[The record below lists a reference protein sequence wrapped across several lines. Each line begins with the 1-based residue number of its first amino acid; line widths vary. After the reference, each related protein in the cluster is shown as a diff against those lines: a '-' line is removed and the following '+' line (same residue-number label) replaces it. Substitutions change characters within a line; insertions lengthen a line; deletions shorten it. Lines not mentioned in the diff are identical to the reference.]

1 MFECIESNIMK
12 NFDFEQFNFEPSE
25 SSRDSIKLYYRHY
38 FARKVA
44 LNARHGLLKSDIDL
58 LRSTGKYS
66 EEILNLL
73 PVRNTQA
80 ANRPKHKLHKE
91 FTPKNIAVTIKF
103 SIGRRLIA
111 PVAKHDINSNPYI
124 RKTRK
129 AKKQRL
135 NVRDER
141 EEIFNAAV
149 IAFVKHCEMS
159 IYEECL
165 FEVKAPLKQ
174 IAMELG
180 LISKNGRYDRLNRL
194 TDMMQE
200 AGMIVVM
207 HEFDKERYKQKAVR
221 IFLLP
226 DFFYSLGHTP
236 ESLRKM
242 VAATN
247 WHLIKK
253 GGKKSLAERAKAHE
267 ERLKDLNVAD
277 MRANPKNAEKYALL
291 KRAKEDFLN
300 DKVFRNLQN
309 KSVKIERKAQLER
322 DKTKEDFLPDMP
334 LTLDELFQFMP
345 DSPLNIDLPDVTNA
359 HRRRH

>member
-1 MFECIESNIMK
+1 MFECIESNTMK

-25 SSRDSIKLYYRHY
+25 FSQKSVKLYYRHD
-38 FARKVA
+38 FSRKMA
-44 LNARHGLLKSDIDL
+44 INARHGLLKSDIDL
-58 LRSTGKYS
+58 LRSTGNYS
-66 EEILNLL
+66 EEVLNAL
-73 PVRNTQA
+73 PVRNTQT

-91 FTPKNIAVTIKF
+91 FTPKNISATIKF
-103 SIGRRLIA
+103 SIGRRLAA
-111 PVAKHDINSNPYI
+111 PMAKHNINLNPYI
-124 RKTRK
+124 RALRK

-135 NVRDER
+135 NVRDEL
-141 EEIFNAAV
+141 EEMCQAV
-149 IAFVKHCEMS
+149 FPAFIKHCEYS
-159 IYEECL
+159 VYADCL
-165 FEVKAPLKQ
+165 FEIKAPLRQ
-174 IAMELG
+174 LARELG
-180 LISKNGRYDRLNRL
+180 LLSKNGRYDRLNRL
-194 TDMMQE
+194 IDIMQE

-207 HEFDKERYKQKAVR
+207 HEFDKDRCKQKAVR

-236 ESLRKM
+236 ESLKRM

-247 WHLIKK
+247 LHLIKK
-253 GGKKSLAERAKAHE
+253 GSKNSLAERAKAHE

-291 KRAKEDFLN
+291 KRAKDDFLN

-322 DKTKEDFLPDMP
+322 DKTKADFLPDMP
-334 LTLDELFQFMP
+334 LTLDELLQFMP
-345 DSPLNIDLPDVTNA
+345 DSPFNIDLPDVTNA

>member
-1 MFECIESNIMK
+1 M
-12 NFDFEQFNFEPSE
+12 
-25 SSRDSIKLYYRHY
+25 
-38 FARKVA
+38 
-44 LNARHGLLKSDIDL
+44 
-58 LRSTGKYS
+58 
-66 EEILNLL
+66 
-73 PVRNTQA
+73 RNTQA

-124 RKTRK
+124 RKVRK

-149 IAFVKHCEMS
+149 IAFVKHCEIS

-194 TDMMQE
+194 IDMMEE
-200 AGMIVVM
+200 AGMVVVM
-207 HEFDKERYKQKAVR
+207 HEFDKERYKQKSCKN
-221 IFLLP
+221 FLVAG
-226 DFFYSLGHTP
+226 FFLFSWPYP
-236 ESLRKM
+236 RKPKKKM

-247 WHLIKK
+247 LHLIKK
-253 GGKKSLAERAKAHE
+253 GSKNSLAERAKAHE

-291 KRAKEDFLN
+291 K
-300 DKVFRNLQN
+300 
-309 KSVKIERKAQLER
+309 
-322 DKTKEDFLPDMP
+322 TC
-334 LTLDELFQFMP
+334 
-345 DSPLNIDLPDVTNA
+345 
-359 HRRRH
+359 

>member
-1 MFECIESNIMK
+1 MK

-25 SSRDSIKLYYRHY
+25 SSRDSVKLYYRHY
-38 FARKVA
+38 FARKVT

-66 EEILNLL
+66 EEILNSL

-124 RKTRK
+124 RKVRK

-149 IAFVKHCEMS
+149 IAFVKHCEIS

-194 TDMMQE
+194 IDMMEE
-200 AGMIVVM
+200 AGMVVVM

-236 ESLRKM
+236 ESLKKM

-247 WHLIKK
+247 LHLIKK
-253 GGKKSLAERAKAHE
+253 GSKNSLAERAKAHE

-291 KRAKEDFLN
+291 KRAKDDFLN

-322 DKTKEDFLPDMP
+322 DKTKADFLPDMP
-334 LTLDELFQFMP
+334 LTLDELLQFMP
-345 DSPLNIDLPDVTNA
+345 DSPFNIDLPDVTNA